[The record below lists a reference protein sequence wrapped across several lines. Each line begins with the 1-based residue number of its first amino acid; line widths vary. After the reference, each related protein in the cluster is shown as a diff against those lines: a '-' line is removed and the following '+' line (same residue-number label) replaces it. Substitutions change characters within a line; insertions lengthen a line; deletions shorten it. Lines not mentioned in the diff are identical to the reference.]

1 MVVSSSSLPRAKQS
15 CLLVAGGLATREQS
29 ISLQVKQLFLLHP
42 TDPSSLP
49 AQKCLLTLCME
60 AETGCQQRA
69 GPALPQ
75 LPVQIKTWRPH
86 RALRLK
92 LWPALWR
99 QLCISKCI

>member
-49 AQKCLLTLCME
+49 AQYGTEMPFNAVHGSRDRMPTESWPCPSPASSSDKDME
-60 AETGCQQRA
+60 A
-69 GPALPQ
+69 PQ
-75 LPVQIKTWRPH
+75 D
-86 RALRLK
+86 
-92 LWPALWR
+92 
-99 QLCISKCI
+99 